1 MATSLYNLWYDFKR
15 TITSFLRA
23 YWRYQPNR
31 WYLLSIVMMQI
42 VLFLF
47 AYSIFKNI
55 GTDLFVSHYN
65 IDFGIDGIGP
75 ASLVFDVPIIS
86 SIIAL
91 LNIFFIIIVSR
102 GRSFHFL
109 AQAANLSSVLIS
121 FLAGLALVSL
131 YLINFIA

>member
-15 TITSFLRA
+15 NIGSFLRA

-31 WYLLSIVMMQI
+31 WYLFSLIIMQI

-55 GTDLFVSHYN
+55 GDDLFVSHYN
-65 IDFGIDGIGP
+65 VDFGVDGIGSAFLVFNTP
-75 ASLVFDVPIIS
+75 ILSMVIASLNTIL
-86 SIIAL
+86 IIA
-91 LNIFFIIIVSR
+91 VSR
-102 GRSFHFL
+102 SRSFHFL
-109 AQAANLSSVLIS
+109 AQAANLSAVLIS
-121 FLAGLALVSL
+121 FLAGLALMSI